1 MRHVGT
7 DSYNPEGRAS
17 GEEVR
22 GRHRDEC
29 NLSES
34 PVELVVNNLDK
45 I

>member
-1 MRHVGT
+1 MGT

-22 GRHRDEC
+22 GRHRGEH

-34 PVELVVNNLDK
+34 PVELVL
-45 I
+45 